1 MPSVNT
7 GNNKKIK
14 SIRIFKDHATLT
26 FYHGEQLKISKE
38 AFVSSYLYAG
48 KSLSSKEITK
58 LEEITAMSNLLQY
71 GSSLA
76 VKKRYSEKGMLDKLL
91 KKENNYTAAK
101 SVIKK
106 LKDNGLLD
114 DKAFMD
120 DLIAW
125 DNQKNLGQN
134 KIIKHL
140 IYKGIPQSLVS
151 NTRFSSSL
159 EKKKAKALLEKLE
172 KKYDRFAY
180 PSKKKH
186 VFQALVAQGFSA
198 DVAKEVAEEVKRG
211 NDKKELVILQK
222 DYDKAKARYS
232 KKYEGYQ
239 LKQKVYAFLFNKGYK
254 YEDIKKVL
262 DMEDFD

>member
-1 MPSVNT
+1 MPSANT
-7 GNNKKIK
+7 GNKKIK

-26 FYHGEQLKISKE
+26 FYHGEQLRISKE

-48 KSLSSKEITK
+48 KTLSSKELAK

-91 KKENNYTAAK
+91 KKENNYAAAK

-120 DLIAW
+120 DLITW
-125 DNQKNLGQN
+125 DNQRNLGQN

-140 IYKGIPQSLVS
+140 IDKGVPQSLVLS
-151 NTRFSSSL
+151 AHFSSSL
-159 EKKKAKALLEKLE
+159 EKKKARALLDKLD

-180 PSKKKH
+180 ASKKKH
-186 VFQALVAQGFSA
+186 VFQALVTQGFSVE
-198 DVAKEVAEEVKRG
+198 VAKEVAEEIKRG
-211 NDKKELVILQK
+211 NDKKESLILQK
-222 DYDKAKARYS
+222 DYDKAIARYS

-239 LKQKVYAFLFNKGYK
+239 LKQKVYAYLFNKGYK

-262 DMEDFD
+262 DVEDFD